1 MIHHLADVQSKN
13 IGKGT
18 TIWQFC
24 VILENA
30 SIGKIVTST
39 VMFL

>member
-24 VILENA
+24 VIL
-30 SIGKIVTST
+30 KDKQLVK
-39 VMFL
+39 L